1 MSPVVYEDL
10 SFYSAEAAFQ
20 SAKSTDLNIRKQFCC
35 LFPKQAKKMGRAIRL
50 REDWEEVKDQVMYDI
65 LKSKFS
71 NERLRQLL
79 LQTGNKELIE
89 NNSWNDT
96 YWGVCNGKGQ
106 NKLGKLL
113 MQVREELKTEA

>member
-1 MSPVVYEDL
+1 MVYEDL

-20 SAKSTDLNIRKQFCC
+20 SAKSTDLNIRKQFCG
-35 LFPKQAKKMGRAIRL
+35 LSPKQAKKMGRAIRL